1 MDHLAIMK
9 PSLRLIAKILT
20 GEKYI
25 ESRWYKHRRAPW
37 GKVCVG
43 DRIFFKDA
51 GKVVTATARVS
62 KVIQLQVN
70 SPEEALKYAKTYQ
83 KGICLSPEATSSN
96 TQWLIGKKYIILLYL
111 NDARPITP
119 FPINKSGY
127 GNACAW
133 ITCESVTQLTENA
146 TPRPLSK
153 RHG

>member
-25 ESRWYKHRRAPW
+25 ESRWYKQKRAPW
-37 GKVCVG
+37 GKIYVG

-51 GKVVTATARVS
+51 GKLVTATARVS
-62 KVIQLQVN
+62 KVIQLRVN
-70 SPEEALKYAKTYQ
+70 SPEEALSYAMTYQ
-83 KGICLSPEATSSN
+83 KGIGLSQEAISD
-96 TQWLIGKKYIILLYL
+96 TQWLIGKKYIILIYL
-111 NDARPITP
+111 HEAKSITP

-133 ITCESVTQLTENA
+133 ITCESITQLTENA
-146 TPRPLSK
+146 IPRPLSK

>member
-51 GKVVTATARVS
+51 GKGVTATARVS
-62 KVIQLQVN
+62 KVVQLQVN
-70 SPEEALKYAKTYQ
+70 SQEEALKYAKTYQ
-83 KGICLSPEATSSN
+83 KGICLSSEAISN
-96 TQWLIGKKYIILLYL
+96 TQWLIGKKFIILLYL
-111 NDARPITP
+111 SDAKSITP

-133 ITCESVTQLTENA
+133 ITCESITQLVDNTI
-146 TPRPLSK
+146 PR
-153 RHG
+153 